1 MSAPST
7 SSLSVI
13 ITVLLFAK
21 AENTEINCKQVKKK
35 KCLQEDGG
43 TKQIVC
49 SSATGA
55 TYKKM
60 FAL

>member
-35 KCLQEDGG
+35 MFAGRRG

>member
-1 MSAPST
+1 MNAPST

-35 KCLQEDGG
+35 CLQEDGG